1 MVRFS
6 ASSYLRFPR
15 MEINLL
21 AGGGGEY
28 KNNLAAW
35 EPGKRE
41 LLAQRA
47 VVLGARVKLS
57 LIYLI

>member
-1 MVRFS
+1 
-6 ASSYLRFPR
+6 

-21 AGGGGEY
+21 AGGGGEF

-41 LLAQRA
+41 LVAQRA